1 MAFLIVHLTCDEQ
14 AAGRAAL
21 APEARQVNGR
31 RICGVMPAQSQ
42 TPQLTNLDQQR
53 HAHDNSGDHV
63 SRFIDVISCCCPLA
77 ACCCLSLWTITA
89 APTASCLTCPLPH
102 TCLLFHSPPRV
113 GHLATSLT
121 SPKSPRSGILTSSH
135 SINQPCCLYACHRH
149 RRRHHV
155 WEVGEKQNPE
165 N

>member
-1 MAFLIVHLTCDEQ
+1 MTNRQRAELPSHRKLDRSTADGFVELCQHKAKHL
-14 AAGRAAL
+14 
-21 APEARQVNGR
+21 N
-31 RICGVMPAQSQ
+31 SQ
-42 TPQLTNLDQQR
+42 NLDQQR

-135 SINQPCCLYACHRH
+135 SINQPCCLYVCHRHRH